1 MNLGPLHWELRVLA
15 TGPPGKS
22 RQLIIL
28 NQVKMPTAMAFE
40 DVTSFLEQILVHSY
54 ESESESEVAQ
64 SCPSLRNPV
73 DCSPPDS
80 SVLEIP
86 PARILSGLPFPPPED
101 LPDPGIEPAFPALQV
116 DSSLLTHWGS
126 PIFAYINISC
136 V

>member
-1 MNLGPLHWELRVLA
+1 MQDLQSSLQHAVSLVVAYKLLVAACGISFPDQESNQGPLHWELRVLA

-73 DCSPPDS
+73 DCSLPGS
-80 SVLEIP
+80 SIH
-86 PARILSGLPFPPPED
+86 G
-101 LPDPGIEPAFPALQV
+101 
-116 DSSLLTHWGS
+116 
-126 PIFAYINISC
+126 
-136 V
+136 